1 MGADTVARDAAGGVE
16 GSSVS
21 AGRFAL
27 GGLVLLATL
36 VSWWLIFDVGVVRE
50 SAQVIAAI
58 VTLVACVVVVRR
70 LIGRHGW
77 W

>member
-1 MGADTVARDAAGGVE
+1 MATTNNRTTEQVRLELESERVPERCFE
-16 GSSVS
+16 G
-21 AGRFAL
+21 
-27 GGLVLLATL
+27 
-36 VSWWLIFDVGVVRE
+36 E

-58 VTLVACVVVVRR
+58 VTLVACVVVIRR